1 MEAGNIES
9 DESGRLDLSSRPL
22 SSDLVPSGEEITP
35 WFYRGKKK
43 SFRMRLSE
51 EKQIFESKRL
61 NEKEI

>member
-22 SSDLVPSGEEITP
+22 SSDLVPSGEKITP
-35 WFYRGKKK
+35 WFYRGKK

-51 EKQIFESKRL
+51 EKQIFESKWL